1 MAEEKGREGGPPKV
15 AVALDFPDRDRA
27 LALVDHLE
35 GGARLF
41 KVGLE
46 LFTRA
51 GSRVVADLRDRGLD
65 VFLDLKLH
73 DIPNTVSR
81 AVAAGV
87 GIGAELLTVHAT
99 GGPAM
104 IRAAREAA
112 EGSGTRVLA
121 VTVLT
126 SLDSGEISTVR
137 GAVTSPREEV
147 ARLATLAWEAG
158 AHGMVASAAEAALLR
173 SLLGPDVLIVTP
185 GIRLAGDDVHDQAR
199 VTTPGDAV
207 RAGADVL
214 VVGRSVTA
222 ASDPR
227 EALERI
233 RSEME
238 EARSGEGSLQE
249 ATP

>member
-1 MAEEKGREGGPPKV
+1 M

-35 GGARLF
+35 GEARLF

-46 LFTRA
+46 LFTGA
-51 GSRVVADLRDRGLD
+51 GPRIVTDLRDRGLD

-73 DIPNTVSR
+73 DIPHTVSR
-81 AVAAGV
+81 AVSAGA
-87 GIGAELLTVHAT
+87 GIGARLLTVHAV
-99 GGPAM
+99 GGATM

-112 EGSGTRVLA
+112 EASGTRILA

-126 SLDSGEISTVR
+126 SMASGELSAAR
-137 GAVTSPREEV
+137 GAAAGPREEV

-173 SLLGPDVLIVTP
+173 SLLGPDALIVTP

-214 VVGRSVTA
+214 VVGRSVTGA
-222 ASDPR
+222 PDPR

-233 RSEME
+233 RAEMDR
-238 EARSGEGSLQE
+238 ALSGKGALQE